1 MQPLTAP
8 DRPRAARGRWIWRLS
23 GIVTVAVLALFA
35 AVGIIR
41 AGTPPGGQ
49 RFSPVP
55 TRTVAVTVPGTVT
68 GLSVSSYG
76 APIQVSRG
84 PVSQVKVV
92 EAITASQSGMPSVT
106 AKVSR
111 GELTLAAPSCVT
123 RGCEV
128 GFTVTVPASLPVS
141 AFSEGGNISVSEAA
155 GADLDSGGGTVTA
168 TGISGSLT
176 VTSDYGNITARDTG
190 SADLDS
196 GGGTVSASGING
208 SLTVTS
214 DDGNI
219 TADATGTATLDSG
232 GGTVSASGING
243 SLTVVSDDGNI
254 TAAGAAGANLTSGGG
269 AVDVRAI
276 DGPLNVTTDDGS
288 LQVSG
293 LSGALTADT
302 GGGPVNASGVA
313 APTTRIT
320 SDYGSVSIG
329 FTSAPQTV
337 VVSTGG
343 GSAVLAVPGGPYA
356 VTDDAAGAP
365 AAVSVPTSLTAS
377 RAISVSTDGG
387 PLRITSAAG

>member
-1 MQPLTAP
+1 MQPITAP
-8 DRPRAARGRWIWRLS
+8 GRPRAARGRWIWRLS
-23 GIVTVAVLALFA
+23 GVVTVIVLALFA
-35 AVGIIR
+35 VAAAIG
-41 AGTPPGGQ
+41 AGTPQGGQ
-49 RFSPVP
+49 QFGAVP

-68 GLSVSSYG
+68 GLNVSSYG

-92 EAITASQSGMPSVT
+92 EAITANQSGMPSVT

-111 GELTLAAPSCVT
+111 GELTLAAPSCET
-123 RGCEV
+123 GGCEV
-128 GFTVTVPASLPVS
+128 GFTVTVPASLPVT
-141 AFSEGGNISVSEAA
+141 AFSGGGTISVSAAA

-168 TGISGSLT
+168 SGISGLLT
-176 VTSDYGNITARDTG
+176 VTSD
-190 SADLDS
+190 S
-196 GGGTVSASGING
+196 G
-208 SLTVTS
+208 
-214 DDGNI
+214 DI
-219 TADATGTATLDSG
+219 TADGTGTATLDSG
-232 GGTVSASGING
+232 GGSVSASAVHGPLTVTSDDGNISADGTGTATLYSGGGSVTADAVNG

-276 DGPLNVTTDDGS
+276 DGPLNATTDDGS

-313 APTTRIT
+313 APTARIT
-320 SDYGSVSIG
+320 SDYGPVSIG
-329 FTSAPQTV
+329 FTSAPQSV

-365 AAVSVPTSLTAS
+365 AQVSVPTSATAS
-377 RAISVSTDGG
+377 RAISLSTDGG
-387 PLRITSAAG
+387 TLRITPAAG